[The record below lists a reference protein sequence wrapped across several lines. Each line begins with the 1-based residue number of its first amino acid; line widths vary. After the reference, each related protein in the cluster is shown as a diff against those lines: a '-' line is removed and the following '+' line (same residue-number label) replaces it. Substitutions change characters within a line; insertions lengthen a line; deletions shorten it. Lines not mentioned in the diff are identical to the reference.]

1 MCPQFLITLLRLG
14 VQGKGQV
21 SYQRKSKGEESF
33 PSGPKP
39 KLPKLIYSLF
49 PRFPDLVSLACPHSL
64 TVLPFWGCRHPRPS
78 LQSPRDN
85 ADATCKTESRD
96 WASHSTGP

>member
-39 KLPKLIYSLF
+39 KLPKLIYSFVSQISRPCFLGMSTQ
-49 PRFPDLVSLACPHSL
+49 PD
-64 TVLPFWGCRHPRPS
+64 
-78 LQSPRDN
+78 
-85 ADATCKTESRD
+85 
-96 WASHSTGP
+96 STALLGL